1 MERET
6 CQRAPIECFTGQTFS
21 QSIREAEHPYS
32 STDVCIWPYG
42 KEDREMSPKLCS
54 MEKSKNY
61 LGMSDAPSPSPEML
75 LARCESLGDTAGLE
89 QREPSAH
96 PAIVRALGGSFP
108 GAGVSPQA
116 TGGVT

>member
-1 MERET
+1 MFYGT
-6 CQRAPIECFTGQTFS
+6 NV
-21 QSIREAEHPYS
+21 QSVSEAERPYS

-42 KEDREMSPKLCS
+42 KEDRKMSLKLCS

-89 QREPSAH
+89 QCEPSAH
-96 PAIVRALGGSFP
+96 PAIVRALGGLSLVLEFS
-108 GAGVSPQA
+108 VHKPQEA
-116 TGGVT
+116 